1 MKSKSE
7 FDVKRGMILLA
18 NLKGLLTSKYGTL
31 KPVLVIQ
38 NDKGNKHSPCT
49 IVVVSNGEKDK
60 RGFFVWDFDLVFT
73 IDKKRLQSFIG
84 YILSDELWKIQDTL
98 NQSLISVK
106 QS

>member
-49 IVVVSNGEKDK
+49 IVVVSNGEKIRED
-60 RGFFVWDFDLVFT
+60 FVWDFDLVFT